1 MPCSANTDTSLGT
14 DYILFANT
22 DLCNWMLL
30 SISITFKELG
40 MKQIT

>member
-1 MPCSANTDTSLGT
+1 MPCSANIDTSLGT

-22 DLCNWMLL
+22 NLYNQMLL
-30 SISITFKELG
+30 SISITFKELH